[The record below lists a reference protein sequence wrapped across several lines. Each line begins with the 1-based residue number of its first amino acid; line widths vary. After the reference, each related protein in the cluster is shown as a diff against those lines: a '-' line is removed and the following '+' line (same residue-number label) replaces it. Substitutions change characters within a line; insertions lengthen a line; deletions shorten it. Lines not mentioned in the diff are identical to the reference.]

1 MYFDLDC
8 YTVFNVALF
17 FQKYIPNTIE
27 LYSAQQQSVQTLR
40 YQITKC
46 VGVARSEGYI
56 LGREWAYGLDRGA
69 DTSTNKPH
77 CFL

>member
-1 MYFDLDC
+1 MSFSF
-8 YTVFNVALF
+8 FNNIYPTPLNF
-17 FQKYIPNTIE
+17 TQ
-27 LYSAQQQSVQTLR
+27 LTLR

-56 LGREWAYGLDRGA
+56 LGSEWAYGLDRGA